1 MSGNKKSIQDDAEMQ
16 KFIDQI
22 QIDPLYKLDEP
33 LSQQAAM
40 DAGKPQL
47 AVSKEPLPP
56 APPMMGRPLM
66 VYLDAGGNSKFN
78 HYYNSNCNQQNNSIN
93 PTYRALEFKYLS
105 LSCSS
110 SATSY
115 IYCGCK
121 GTWSR

>member
-16 KFIDQI
+16 KFIE
-22 QIDPLYKLDEP
+22 PLYKLDEV

-56 APPMMGRPLM
+56 APPIMGRPLM

-93 PTYRALEFKYLS
+93 PQLPNPYILGMLHKSTVMHPLS
-105 LSCSS
+105 GRIQEPLS
-110 SATSY
+110 
-115 IYCGCK
+115 K
-121 GTWSR
+121 

>member
-1 MSGNKKSIQDDAEMQ
+1 MSGNKKSIQDDAEIE
-16 KFIDQI
+16 KFIDHI
-22 QIDPLYKLDEP
+22 YIEPLYKLDEL

-56 APPMMGRPLM
+56 APPIMGRPLM

-93 PTYRALEFKYLS
+93 RQLPNPYISSMLHKSTVMHPLS
-105 LSCSS
+105 GRIQEPLS
-110 SATSY
+110 
-115 IYCGCK
+115 K
-121 GTWSR
+121 